1 MARQTIGIGSTANDG
16 TGDTLREAG
25 TKINNNLGELYNI
38 FGDSDSIVS
47 KISFTEN
54 TIVHDSDYNT
64 VLAFATAS
72 ADRTITFPNATDT
85 VVGKATTD
93 TLTNKTLTSPL
104 LTDPVLTP
112 AATTAGKILFKE
124 GTNNGTN
131 AVTLIGPAS
140 TADITL
146 TLPATADTLVGK
158 ATTDTL
164 TNKTLTSPRIGT
176 AIFDTG
182 GAELINLTAT
192 GSAVNEITIANA
204 ASGAGP
210 TVSATGETNV
220 NLNLDAKGT
229 GSVEINKLAITASTI
244 TADGAA
250 STAAGYI
257 IGNSGSTIAA
267 SLADGTTVGE
277 TKIFTNKGSGVMT
290 VTPATFAQGASFAL
304 AQHDGCTVIWDGT
317 NWHLI
322 GNQGEITIA

>member
-1 MARQTIGIGSTANDG
+1 MARQIIGIGSTANDG

-54 TIVHDSDYNT
+54 TIVHDSAYNT

-85 VVGKATTD
+85 
-93 TLTNKTLTSPL
+93 
-104 LTDPVLTP
+104 
-112 AATTAGKILFKE
+112 
-124 GTNNGTN
+124 
-131 AVTLIGPAS
+131 
-140 TADITL
+140 
-146 TLPATADTLVGK
+146 LVGK

-164 TNKTLTSPRIGT
+164 TNKTLTSAVLTTPQINDTSADHQYVVAVSELVADRIITLPLLGAGDTFVFNAHTATLTNKTLTSPVLTSPRIDT
-176 AIFDTG
+176 AIFDSA
-182 GAELINLTAT
+182 GAELIKVTAT
-192 GSAVNEITIANA
+192 GSAVNEFTIANA
-204 ASGAGP
+204 ASGSSP
-210 TVSATGETNV
+210 VLSATGDDT
-220 NLNLDAKGT
+220 NLNVIINGKGT
-229 GSVEINKLAITASTI
+229 GSVQTNKLAITSAII

-277 TKIFTNKGSGVMT
+277 TKIFTNKGAGVMT
-290 VTPATFAQGASFAL
+290 VTPTSFAQGSTFAL
-304 AQHDGCTVIWDGT
+304 AQYDGCTVIWDGDD
-317 NWHLI
+317 WYLI